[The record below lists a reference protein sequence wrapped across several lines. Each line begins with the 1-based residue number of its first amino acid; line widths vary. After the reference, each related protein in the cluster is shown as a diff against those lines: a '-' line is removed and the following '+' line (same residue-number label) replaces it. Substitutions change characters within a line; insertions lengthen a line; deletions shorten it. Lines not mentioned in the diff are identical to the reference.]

1 VREFIQRCRDR
12 QLKLAIATSAD
23 EVKMSVNLQE
33 VGLAKNIFDAIVNGL
48 EVERKKPFPD
58 VFILAANKL
67 GLQPENCLVVEDAI
81 NGVIAAKAAGCKCLA
96 LTTSFD
102 GLDLKD
108 ADWIA
113 KDLLDAPDVALSW

>member
-1 VREFIQRCRDR
+1 
-12 QLKLAIATSAD
+12 
-23 EVKMSVNLQE
+23 MSVNLQE

-81 NGVIAAKAAGCKCLA
+81 NGVIAAKARWL
-96 LTTSFD
+96 
-102 GLDLKD
+102 
-108 ADWIA
+108 
-113 KDLLDAPDVALSW
+113 